1 MASTCQLSGN
11 GQIKHFINIVF
22 DNTHFARDR
31 ASVASDLEQMPHLL
45 NFLKANG
52 TLFTNDHTILI
63 SHTGGG
69 ILSML
74 TGLYPDRTGQTVS
87 NTYGYFKNDGSPGF
101 TSTFKYWTSPVD
113 GADDSTPN
121 MITDTGKTT
130 PAPWVPF
137 TRAGCDVGGV
147 GTANIELENNSI
159 STGGDIANVYGP
171 TSPEA
176 MEPAAQRTT
185 DFVGIAIHC
194 AQTAASKCA
203 DNANAKDDPL
213 ADEPGGY
220 TGYKALFG
228 TKYVNPA
235 VANDPCVKDTTG
247 APIVDPV
254 TSSCGF
260 PGFDGM
266 LAKNTLGYVAQMQKA
281 GVPVTYAYISDAHDN
296 HTLRQASGPGEADY
310 QQQLADYD
318 AAFEAFF
325 KDLADHGIDK
335 SNTLFSVTVDEGDHF
350 AGGNSADGTWSHTF
364 CNVTA
369 GDTCPAN
376 QIGEV
381 NLNFNSA
388 LASGYT
394 PPAYS
399 IHFDSAPTFYVN
411 GNPSPTDAT
420 LREFERKAAA
430 ATAVNPYKSSTP
442 QPVTEAIVDA
452 VGEKALHMVT
462 ADPKRTP
469 NLTLFADPDYFVKT
483 SNTNCPDAARSV
495 PDCIDYHFA
504 WSHGDIQE
512 EIANTWV
519 GLVGP
524 GVKHGGV
531 DSKTWTDHPNVRPT
545 ILTLLGLKDDYV
557 QDGRVLIEGLETKAT
572 PQTLIAH
579 RETVRRLSDVYEQ
592 LNSPFGAFGE
602 SVWKASTRA
611 LGSGSAAD
619 DSTYTSIAGSIATLT
634 TQRNAL
640 AVKIRNAL
648 NAAAFDHKAL
658 NERQA
663 KGWIDDAQDLIEQAG
678 TLAGSS

>member
-1 MASTCQLSGN
+1 
-11 GQIKHFINIVF
+11 
-22 DNTHFARDR
+22 
-31 ASVASDLEQMPHLL
+31 
-45 NFLKANG
+45 
-52 TLFTNDHTILI
+52 
-63 SHTGGG
+63 
-69 ILSML
+69 ML

-87 NTYGYFKNDGSPGF
+87 NTYGYFKNDGSPAF

-113 GADDSTPN
+113 GADDSKPN

-147 GTANIELENNSI
+147 GTANIELENNL
-159 STGGDIANVYGP
+159 TTPGGDIANVYGP
-171 TSPEA
+171 GSPEA
-176 MEPAAQRTT
+176 SEPAALRTT

-194 AQTAASKCA
+194 AQTTASKCA
-203 DNANAKDDPL
+203 NDSHAKDDPL
-213 ADEPGGY
+213 PDEPGGY

-235 VANDPCVKDTTG
+235 IAGDPCVQDTSGT
-247 APIVDPV
+247 AIIDPV
-254 TSSCGF
+254 TNTCGF
-260 PGFDGM
+260 PGFDGL
-266 LAKNTLGYVAQMQKA
+266 LAKNTLGYVAQMQEA

-310 QQQLADYD
+310 EQQLADYD
-318 AAFEAFF
+318 AAFAAFF
-325 KDLADHGIDK
+325 QDLADHGIDK

-388 LASGYT
+388 LPSGYT

-399 IHFDSAPTFYVN
+399 LHTDSAPTFYVN

-430 ATAVNPYKSSTP
+430 AEAVNPYKSATT
-442 QPVTEAIVDA
+442 QPVTEAIVDT
-452 VGEKALHMVT
+452 VGEKALHMVN

-469 NLTLFADPDYFVKT
+469 NFTLFADPDYFVKT
-483 SNTNCPDAARSV
+483 SNTNCPDASHNV

-504 WSHGDIQE
+504 WSHGDIQQ

-524 GVKHGGV
+524 GVERGGV
-531 DSKTWTDHPNVRPT
+531 DSETWTDHPNVRPT
-545 ILTLLGLKDDYV
+545 IMALLGLKDDYV

-572 PQTLIAH
+572 PKTLIAH
-579 RETVRRLSDVYEQ
+579 RETVRRLGDVYEQ
-592 LNSPFGAFGE
+592 LNSPFGDFGK
-602 SVWKASTRA
+602 SIANASTKA
-611 LGSGSAAD
+611 VSSGSVAD
-619 DSTYTSIAGSIATLT
+619 DSTYTSIEGSIASLTSRRDTL
-634 TQRNAL
+634 A
-640 AVKIRNAL
+640 AKIKQGL
-648 NAAAFDHKAL
+648 NAAAFEKKAL
-658 NERQA
+658 NEQEA
-663 KGWIDDAQDLIEQAG
+663 KGWIEQAHRLIDQAAR
-678 TLAGSS
+678 LAGSS